1 MVGVVLLSRKMK
13 VNPDNVA
20 TPIAAS
26 LGDLITLTLLAGVS
40 SLLYSAIGE
49 WLLSF
54 SRKRRHHFLHSQ
66 NMLTLTAHAVI
77 CLLVNY
83 FIFLKSRKSEQT
95 SISVNRLLLIM
106 FAVCR

>member
-1 MVGVVLLSRKMK
+1 MCCVTGSLMVGVVLLSRKMK

-54 SRKRRHHFLHSQ
+54 SRKCRHHFLHSQ
-66 NMLTLTAHAVI
+66 NMLSFV
-77 CLLVNY
+77 CLL
-83 FIFLKSRKSEQT
+83 FFLFFFNLEKMNKQAYQSTDS
-95 SISVNRLLLIM
+95 
-106 FAVCR
+106 C

>member
-40 SLLYSAIGE
+40 SLLYSAVGE

-54 SRKRRHHFLHSQ
+54 SRKCRHQFLHSQ
-66 NMLTLTAHAVI
+66 NLLTLTAHAVI
-77 CLLVNY
+77 CLLVKKKKN
-83 FIFLKSRKSEQT
+83 LEKPNKQAHQSTDS
-95 SISVNRLLLIM
+95 
-106 FAVCR
+106 C